1 MKRSDVVR
9 GERKSA
15 FAVWTL
21 QRITTVKGKEGF
33 LRYPQTKNFSIT
45 QHWDS

>member
-1 MKRSDVVR
+1 MKRSDVVK
-9 GERKSA
+9 GKHKTA

-21 QRITTVKGKEGF
+21 QGITTVKEKAGF

-45 QHWDS
+45 QHQDS